1 MKMAYSSNENI
12 RGFGSIIFWLAFIQ
26 DSWACETGGLKEHK
40 IL

>member
-12 RGFGSIIFWLAFIQ
+12 RGFGSFILWLVFIQ
-26 DSWACETGGLKEHK
+26 ETCACETGGLKEHK